1 MTKGSIIWI
10 TTLTTSVAS
19 GILAALGQPAVAS
32 ASLGLALCAAN
43 DLFFVLAIRVLSMR
57 MATLWPKATAF
68 LLPLA
73 WLGKQGLLF
82 AGAYLILTQAHLPV
96 VPFALAV
103 AAFQTLRVVA
113 MMLWPEQY
121 AQCFAHEPA
130 VPNHALTGGHAE

>member
-19 GILAALGQPAVAS
+19 VILAALGQPAVAS

-43 DLFFVLAIRVLSMR
+43 DLFLMLAIRVLSMR

-68 LLPLA
+68 VLPLA

-82 AGAYLILTQAHLPV
+82 AGAYLILTQTHLPA

-103 AAFQTLRVVA
+103 ATYQTLRVVA
-113 MMLWPEQY
+113 MMLWPDQY
-121 AQCFAHEPA
+121 ARCFAHEPS